1 MTTAETIGLPL
12 LNCFREPIPEI
23 AEAAQNLGAAVSAH
37 LNGDFQQTERLI
49 KRADLPPIRDWVES
63 ILGKKSRYVRVNVTL
78 QTKTPLAAR
87 IRTRMPNALEKRLLH
102 ERDGYHCRFCGIPV
116 IRSEIRNRIKRYY
129 PNALG
134 WGKRN
139 IQRHAAFFAMWVQYD
154 HLLPHAKGG
163 TNLLDNIVV
172 ACTACNYGR
181 GGYTLD
187 EVGLANPF
195 LRPVLRS
202 AWDGLE
208 SFTQARSNKSPPANP
223 FHDSALF

>member
-1 MTTAETIGLPL
+1 MNKPTTDATSSPL
-12 LNCFREPIPEI
+12 RNCFRDPISEI
-23 AEAAQNLGAAVSAH
+23 AEAAQYLGAAVSAH
-37 LNGDFQQTERLI
+37 LAGDFQRTERLI
-49 KRADLPPIRDWVES
+49 KCADIPAIRDWVES
-63 ILGKKSRYVRVNVTL
+63 ILGKKSRYVRVNLTL
-78 QTKTPLAAR
+78 QTKTPLSAR

-102 ERDGYHCRFCGIPV
+102 ERDGYQCRFCGIPV
-116 IRSEIRNRIKRYY
+116 IRSETRNRIKRCY

-195 LRPVLRS
+195 IRPVS
-202 AWDGLE
+202 HSTWDGLE
-208 SFTQARSNKSPPANP
+208 CFTQARSPPAK
-223 FHDSALF
+223 SIS